1 MTFLEA
7 AIEVLRREGKAL
19 HFKELTRLAIKYDL
33 LSVVGR
39 DPEQMM
45 QTRLQAE
52 VRRPTSELT
61 RVSPGV
67 FGLRGLPARP
77 GRSEA
82 TKPPREPAA
91 AQGGAAASGADAAAS
106 APAAAEGPGGGKR
119 RRGRDRGPGKAAPAA
134 AAKPAS
140 PAAEAAPPAAEV
152 TPASAQSPAQSS
164 EPSPAQSA
172 APESAA
178 AASTPAAPAAPAEPR
193 TGAANGSAASGPG
206 GPGPGGRDRD
216 RDRGRGG
223 RRRRGDRRGGP
234 GDAAVDAAPEAAPE
248 QLPLAPAAASPAAP
262 ESAPPPPSASS
273 SPPISA
279 PVSDS
284 RPPRE
289 PQAPPPQLHPRTE
302 GPALM
307 PVAAGEPVLLPPPPS
322 ARTPQPPLA
331 SPSETPVPPK
341 SSMTP
346 VPTLTPSAVLP
357 PPPPITAPPPGVR
370 PGGGPGPGQGQGQA
384 PAQAQ
389 AQGPA
394 GEAAGSPRVM
404 AFADAAYDVLR
415 GSSDGRPIHFRQ
427 IAEIAIKRRLL
438 RGDVA
443 DVARAMRGALVREQR
458 QRDSDGLRPRIRNM
472 GQGQFSL
479 GERKLEPELY
489 GAERDMLDRVN
500 RTREATRV
508 ALRRRLRVMPPGPF
522 ELLMRLLMEKLGF
535 VGAELVKR
543 GEGVAYYGGTCNRG
557 SRSVK
562 LLCAVRPGENEVSRE
577 AVGELRAGVR
587 LRNYDE
593 GLMLCGGRLSST
605 ALAEAGAQPGIDVY
619 DQDALT
625 DLLIRFQ
632 LGVRRMLLP
641 LDYLDTELFNELLD
655 QS

>member
-67 FGLRGLPARP
+67 FGLRNPPARP
-77 GRSEA
+77 SRSEA

-91 AQGGAAASGADAAAS
+91 AAAAGGAPAAEAPAS
-106 APAAAEGPGGGKR
+106 APAAEGGGRGR
-119 RRGRDRGPGKAAPAA
+119 RRRDRGPAKPAAAPAA
-134 AAKPAS
+134 AAEPATEAATPPAE
-140 PAAEAAPPAAEV
+140 PAAAPAAAEL
-152 TPASAQSPAQSS
+152 
-164 EPSPAQSA
+164 A
-172 APESAA
+172 A
-178 AASTPAAPAAPAEPR
+178 AAPAAPDA
-193 TGAANGSAASGPG
+193 GAAPAPAGPA
-206 GPGPGGRDRD
+206 RERD

-223 RRRRGDRRGGP
+223 RRRRGDRRGGA
-234 GDAAVDAAPEAAPE
+234 GEEAADTTAETAPA
-248 QLPLAPAAASPAAP
+248 QLALAPAAAPAPAAPAPASLAEP
-262 ESAPPPPSASS
+262 ESAPPAPSAPAPA
-273 SPPISA
+273 SPPPLESKPRDSQA
-279 PVSDS
+279 TPV
-284 RPPRE
+284 
-289 PQAPPPQLHPRTE
+289 PPPAPAPAPAHVHPHPRTE
-302 GPALM
+302 GPALI
-307 PVAAGEPVLLPPPPS
+307 PVAAGEPVVLPPPS
-322 ARTPQPPLA
+322 ARTPQPPA
-331 SPSETPVPPK
+331 AESPLPPPPK
-341 SSMTP
+341 SAMTP
-346 VPTLTPSAVLP
+346 VPAPTPSAVLP
-357 PPPPITAPPPGVR
+357 PPPPLAPP
-370 PGGGPGPGQGQGQA
+370 GPNNRSGAPQQGQNQGQSQGQNQGQGQL
-384 PAQAQ
+384 
-389 AQGPA
+389 
-394 GEAAGSPRVM
+394 GEANGSPRVM
-404 AFADAAYDVLR
+404 SFADAAYDVLR

-472 GQGQFSL
+472 GQGQFAL

-522 ELLMRLLMEKLGF
+522 ELLMRLLMEKLGV
-535 VGAELVKR
+535 VGAELIKR
-543 GEGVAYYGGTCNRG
+543 GEGVAYYAGTYSRG
-557 SRSVK
+557 SRNVK
-562 LLCAVRPGENEVSRE
+562 VLCAIRPGETEVSRE

-587 LRNYDE
+587 LRSYDE
-593 GLMLCGGRLSST
+593 GLMLCGGRLSSN
-605 ALAEAGAQPGIDVY
+605 ALAEANAQPGIDAY

-625 DLLIRFQ
+625 DLLVRFQ
-632 LGVRRMLLP
+632 LGVRRMLVP
-641 LDYLDTELFNELLD
+641 IDYLDTELFNELLD